1 MYENLRMIFLKIV
14 TTLVNGEKEKNV
26 GENNGKLRFVRH
38 HWWHT
43 QARLDP
49 KHFFKIQSRTLPLN
63 FWHTLVQKS
72 EVDVEGL
79 DPGLG

>member
-1 MYENLRMIFLKIV
+1 MGVFPKWVKSRRRRKN
-14 TTLVNGEKEKNV
+14 EKKV
-26 GENNGKLRFVRH
+26 GENNGKLRFVRQ

-63 FWHTLVQKS
+63 FRHTLVQKS